1 MKFSD
6 FTHLGGLK
14 GTQNRLAFMQ
24 EGYNEMFTA
33 VAKLCGDKTIL
44 HGVEFDGNGNVS
56 DGWIAVNGELVRFI
70 GGTLGTDVVFSTAIT
85 SLVFADGSTHDV
97 HYDKTA
103 TCGSGGA
110 FPFTDLQPLLSLKHI
125 WKKDDLRM
133 CKKDN
138 AYIAANFDTVTGI
151 GITPEERGWQILSIQ
166 DANAAGKTFVNIDSS
181 DPNYDE
187 AGKFGGAKEHT
198 LTQEQLPNVS
208 LKMFESDV
216 NTTGGDTVTSND
228 GVARS
233 GTGGSNLN
241 YEMRKSSGNGA
252 TATLG
257 NTSRMG
263 NDEPHNN
270 MQPSYAILTLI
281 KL

>member
-1 MKFSD
+1 MKTSN

-24 EGYNEMFTA
+24 DGYNEAFA
-33 VAKLCGDKTIL
+33 ALAKLCGDKTIL
-44 HGVEFDGNGNVS
+44 HGVEVDGSNNVS
-56 DGWIAVNGELVRFI
+56 AGWIAVNGELIRFI
-70 GGTLGTDVVFSTAIT
+70 GGTLGTDVVFSTAVT
-85 SLVFADGSTHDV
+85 PLPFADGSTHDV

-103 TCGSGGA
+103 TCGSVGD

-133 CKKDN
+133 CKKSST
-138 AYIAANFDTVTGI
+138 YIADNFDTTTGI
-151 GITPEERGWQILSIQ
+151 GITPEERGWQILSMQ
-166 DANAAGKTFVNIDSS
+166 DVNAAGRTFVNV
-181 DPNYDE
+181 DPADPDYDE

-198 LTQEQLPNVS
+198 LTQAQLPDVS
-208 LKMFESDV
+208 LKMFGGDV
-216 NTTGGDTVTSND
+216 NTTPGDIVNETD
-228 GVARS
+228 GVTRS
-233 GTGGSNLN
+233 GTNGSDLA
-241 YEMRKSSGNGA
+241 YEMRRGA
-252 TATLG
+252 GDGSNAIRG

-263 NDEPHNN
+263 SSEAHNN